1 MANDGK
7 RVRIRRTKATI
18 IEDIRKAAVESVL
31 KRGFSGSLVSEII
44 KKAKIEPVVFYNR
57 YQNLEEFF
65 SEFVKGYD
73 YWFSDVA
80 KEANKRETSY
90 DQFIALIEGLQ
101 ECMIE
106 KSVMQELIRWEIA
119 EGNDITKRT
128 ASIREMFTIPLAEKY
143 DDLFKNSGIDFVAI
157 ATIIVSGLYY
167 LYLHKDRST
176 FCNIDMNTEEG
187 RDRINQAIKFL
198 SELLFSKRNIG
209 KENNDYVQIMGKNME
224 RQPTA
229 SGYGS

>member
-80 KEANKRETSY
+80 KEANKQETPH

-106 KSVMQELIRWEIA
+106 KSVMLELIRWEIA
-119 EGNDITKRT
+119 VDNDITKRT
-128 ASIREMFTIPLAEKY
+128 ASIREMFTLPLAEKY

-187 RDRINQAIKFL
+187 RNRVNQAIKFL
-198 SELLFSKRNIG
+198 SELLFSKRNMG
-209 KENNDYVQIMGKNME
+209 KENLQL
-224 RQPTA
+224 
-229 SGYGS
+229 

>member
-80 KEANKRETSY
+80 KKANKQETPH

-128 ASIREMFTIPLAEKY
+128 ASIREMFTLPLAEKY

-157 ATIIVSGLYY
+157 ATIIISGLYY

-187 RDRINQAIKFL
+187 RNRVNQAIKFL
-198 SELLFSKRNIG
+198 SELLFNKRNMG
-209 KENNDYVQIMGKNME
+209 KENL
-224 RQPTA
+224 
-229 SGYGS
+229 

>member
-80 KEANKRETSY
+80 KEANKQETPH

-128 ASIREMFTIPLAEKY
+128 ASIREMFTLPLAEKY

-187 RDRINQAIKFL
+187 RNRVNQAIKFL
-198 SELLFSKRNIG
+198 SELLFSKRNMG
-209 KENNDYVQIMGKNME
+209 KENL
-224 RQPTA
+224 
-229 SGYGS
+229 

>member
-44 KKAKIEPVVFYNR
+44 KKAKVEPVVFYNR

-198 SELLFSKRNIG
+198 SELLFSKRNMG
-209 KENNDYVQIMGKNME
+209 KENL
-224 RQPTA
+224 
-229 SGYGS
+229 

>member
-198 SELLFSKRNIG
+198 SELLFSKRN
-209 KENNDYVQIMGKNME
+209 MGTE
-224 RQPTA
+224 DL
-229 SGYGS
+229 

>member
-1 MANDGK
+1 MTNDGK

-18 IEDIRKAAVESVL
+18 TENIRKAAVESVL

-80 KEANKRETSY
+80 KEANKLETPH

-101 ECMIE
+101 ECMIA
-106 KSVMQELIRWEIA
+106 KSVMLELIRWEIA
-119 EGNDITKRT
+119 VDNDITKRT
-128 ASIREMFTIPLAEKY
+128 ASIREMFTLPLAEKY

-187 RDRINQAIKFL
+187 RNRVNQAIKFL
-198 SELLFSKRNIG
+198 SELLFSKRNMG
-209 KENNDYVQIMGKNME
+209 KENLQL
-224 RQPTA
+224 
-229 SGYGS
+229 

>member
-1 MANDGK
+1 MTNDGK

-18 IEDIRKAAVESVL
+18 TENIRKAAVESVL

-57 YQNLEEFF
+57 YKNLEEFF

-80 KEANKRETSY
+80 KEANKLETPH

-119 EGNDITKRT
+119 VDNDITKRT
-128 ASIREMFTIPLAEKY
+128 ASIREMFTLPLAEKY

-187 RDRINQAIKFL
+187 RSRVNQAIKFL
-198 SELLFSKRNIG
+198 SELLFSKINMG
-209 KENNDYVQIMGKNME
+209 KENLQL
-224 RQPTA
+224 
-229 SGYGS
+229 

>member
-1 MANDGK
+1 MTNDGK

-18 IEDIRKAAVESVL
+18 TENIRKAAVESVL

-80 KEANKRETSY
+80 KEANKLETPH

-106 KSVMQELIRWEIA
+106 KSVMLELIRWEIA
-119 EGNDITKRT
+119 VDNDITKRT
-128 ASIREMFTIPLAEKY
+128 ASIREMFTLPQAEKY

-187 RDRINQAIKFL
+187 RNRVNQAIKFL
-198 SELLFSKRNIG
+198 SELLFSKINMG
-209 KENNDYVQIMGKNME
+209 KENLQL
-224 RQPTA
+224 
-229 SGYGS
+229 

>member
-1 MANDGK
+1 MTNDGK

-18 IEDIRKAAVESVL
+18 TENIRKAAVESVL

-80 KEANKRETSY
+80 KEANKLETPH

-106 KSVMQELIRWEIA
+106 KSVILELIRWEIA
-119 EGNDITKRT
+119 VDNDITKRT
-128 ASIREMFTIPLAEKY
+128 ASIREMFTLPLAEKY

-187 RDRINQAIKFL
+187 RNRVNQAIKFL
-198 SELLFSKRNIG
+198 SELLFSKRNMG
-209 KENNDYVQIMGKNME
+209 KENLQL
-224 RQPTA
+224 
-229 SGYGS
+229 

>member
-1 MANDGK
+1 MTNDGK

-18 IEDIRKAAVESVL
+18 TENIRKAAVESVL

-80 KEANKRETSY
+80 KEANKLETPH

-106 KSVMQELIRWEIA
+106 KSVMLEL
-119 EGNDITKRT
+119 
-128 ASIREMFTIPLAEKY
+128 SI
-143 DDLFKNSGIDFVAI
+143 
-157 ATIIVSGLYY
+157 
-167 LYLHKDRST
+167 
-176 FCNIDMNTEEG
+176 
-187 RDRINQAIKFL
+187 
-198 SELLFSKRNIG
+198 
-209 KENNDYVQIMGKNME
+209 
-224 RQPTA
+224 
-229 SGYGS
+229 

>member
-80 KEANKRETSY
+80 KEANKQETPH

-128 ASIREMFTIPLAEKY
+128 ASIREMFTLPLAEKY
-143 DDLFKNSGIDFVAI
+143 DNLFKNSGIDFVAI
-157 ATIIVSGLYY
+157 ATIIISGLYY

-187 RDRINQAIKFL
+187 RNRVNQAIKFL
-198 SELLFSKRNIG
+198 SELLFNKRNMR
-209 KENNDYVQIMGKNME
+209 KENL
-224 RQPTA
+224 
-229 SGYGS
+229 

>member
-1 MANDGK
+1 MTNDGK

-18 IEDIRKAAVESVL
+18 TENIRKAAVESVL

-80 KEANKRETSY
+80 KEANKLETPH

-106 KSVMQELIRWEIA
+106 KSVVLELIRWEIA
-119 EGNDITKRT
+119 VDNDITKRT
-128 ASIREMFTIPLAEKY
+128 ASIREMFTLPLAEKY

-187 RDRINQAIKFL
+187 RNRVNQAIKFL
-198 SELLFSKRNIG
+198 SELLFSKINMG
-209 KENNDYVQIMGKNME
+209 KENLQL
-224 RQPTA
+224 
-229 SGYGS
+229 

>member
-1 MANDGK
+1 MGSEMC
-7 RVRIRRTKATI
+7 IRDRN
-18 IEDIRKAAVESVL
+18 IRKAAVESVL

-80 KEANKRETSY
+80 KEANKLETPH

-106 KSVMQELIRWEIA
+106 KSVMLELIRWEIA
-119 EGNDITKRT
+119 VDNDITKRT
-128 ASIREMFTIPLAEKY
+128 ASIREMFTLPLAEKY

-187 RDRINQAIKFL
+187 RNRVNQAIKFL
-198 SELLFSKRNIG
+198 SELLFSKINMG
-209 KENNDYVQIMGKNME
+209 KENLQL
-224 RQPTA
+224 
-229 SGYGS
+229 

>member
-80 KEANKRETSY
+80 KEANKQETPY

-128 ASIREMFTIPLAEKY
+128 ASIREMFTLPLAEKY

-187 RDRINQAIKFL
+187 RNRINQAIKFL
-198 SELLFSKRNIG
+198 SELLFSKRNMG
-209 KENNDYVQIMGKNME
+209 TENL
-224 RQPTA
+224 
-229 SGYGS
+229 

>member
-1 MANDGK
+1 MTNDGK

-18 IEDIRKAAVESVL
+18 TENIRKAAVESVL
-31 KRGFSGSLVSEII
+31 KHGFSGSLVSEII

-80 KEANKRETSY
+80 KEANKLETPH

-106 KSVMQELIRWEIA
+106 KSVMLELIRWEIA
-119 EGNDITKRT
+119 VDNDITKRT
-128 ASIREMFTIPLAEKY
+128 ASIREMFTLPLAEKY

-187 RDRINQAIKFL
+187 RNRVNQAIKFL
-198 SELLFSKRNIG
+198 SELLFSKRNMG
-209 KENNDYVQIMGKNME
+209 KENLQL
-224 RQPTA
+224 
-229 SGYGS
+229 

>member
-1 MANDGK
+1 MVNDGK

-80 KEANKRETSY
+80 KEANKQETPY

-128 ASIREMFTIPLAEKY
+128 ASIREMFTLPLAEKY

-187 RDRINQAIKFL
+187 RNRVNQAIKFL
-198 SELLFSKRNIG
+198 SELLFSKRNMG
-209 KENNDYVQIMGKNME
+209 KENL
-224 RQPTA
+224 
-229 SGYGS
+229 

>member
-1 MANDGK
+1 MVDNGK
-7 RVRIRRTKATI
+7 RVRTRRTEATI

-44 KKAKIEPVVFYNR
+44 KKAKIEPVVFYKR
-57 YQNLEEFF
+57 YKNLEEFF

-80 KEANKRETSY
+80 KEANKQETSY

-119 EGNDITKRT
+119 EDNNITKRT
-128 ASIREMFTIPLAEKY
+128 ASIREMFTIPLVEKY
-143 DDLFKNSGIDFVAI
+143 DNLFKNSGIDFVAI

-187 RDRINQAIKFL
+187 RNRINQAIKFL
-198 SELLFSKRNIG
+198 SEPLFNKRNMR
-209 KENNDYVQIMGKNME
+209 KENL
-224 RQPTA
+224 
-229 SGYGS
+229 

>member
-1 MANDGK
+1 MTNDGK

-18 IEDIRKAAVESVL
+18 TENIRKAAVESVL

-80 KEANKRETSY
+80 KEANKLETPH

-106 KSVMQELIRWEIA
+106 KSVMLGLIRWEIA
-119 EGNDITKRT
+119 VDNDITKRT
-128 ASIREMFTIPLAEKY
+128 ASIREMFTLPLAEKY

-187 RDRINQAIKFL
+187 RNRVNQAIKFL
-198 SELLFSKRNIG
+198 SELLFSKINMG
-209 KENNDYVQIMGKNME
+209 KENLQL
-224 RQPTA
+224 
-229 SGYGS
+229 

>member
-18 IEDIRKAAVESVL
+18 IEDIRKAAVESIL

-80 KEANKRETSY
+80 KEANKQETPH

-128 ASIREMFTIPLAEKY
+128 ASIREMFTLPLAEKY

-157 ATIIVSGLYY
+157 ATIIISGLYY

-187 RDRINQAIKFL
+187 RNRVNQAIKFL
-198 SELLFSKRNIG
+198 SELLFSKRN
-209 KENNDYVQIMGKNME
+209 MG
-224 RQPTA
+224 
-229 SGYGS
+229 

>member
-1 MANDGK
+1 MTNDGK

-18 IEDIRKAAVESVL
+18 TENIRKAAVESVL

-80 KEANKRETSY
+80 KEANKLETPH

-119 EGNDITKRT
+119 VDNDITKRT
-128 ASIREMFTIPLAEKY
+128 ASIREMFTLPLAEKY

-157 ATIIVSGLYY
+157 VTIIVSGLYY

-187 RDRINQAIKFL
+187 RNRVNQAIKFL
-198 SELLFSKRNIG
+198 SELLFSKINMG
-209 KENNDYVQIMGKNME
+209 KENLQL
-224 RQPTA
+224 
-229 SGYGS
+229 

>member
-80 KEANKRETSY
+80 KEANKQETPH

-128 ASIREMFTIPLAEKY
+128 ASIREMFTLPLAEKY
-143 DDLFKNSGIDFVAI
+143 DNLFKNSGIDFVAI

-187 RDRINQAIKFL
+187 RNRVNQAIKFL
-198 SELLFSKRNIG
+198 SELLFNKRNMR
-209 KENNDYVQIMGKNME
+209 KENL
-224 RQPTA
+224 
-229 SGYGS
+229 

>member
-18 IEDIRKAAVESVL
+18 IEEIRKAAVESVL
-31 KRGFSGSLVSEII
+31 KRGFSGTLVSEII
-44 KKAKIEPVVFYNR
+44 KKAQIEPIVFYNR
-57 YQNLEEFF
+57 YKNLEEFF
-65 SEFVKGYD
+65 SEFVKDYD

-80 KEANKRETSY
+80 KEANKQEKPY

-128 ASIREMFTIPLAEKY
+128 ASIREMFTLPLAEKY

-187 RDRINQAIKFL
+187 RNRVNQAIKFL
-198 SELLFSKRNIG
+198 SELLFSKRNMG
-209 KENNDYVQIMGKNME
+209 TENL
-224 RQPTA
+224 
-229 SGYGS
+229 

>member
-44 KKAKIEPVVFYNR
+44 KKAKIEPIVFYNR

-80 KEANKRETSY
+80 KEANKQETPH

-128 ASIREMFTIPLAEKY
+128 ASIREMFTLPLAEKY
-143 DDLFKNSGIDFVAI
+143 DNLFKNSGIDFVAI
-157 ATIIVSGLYY
+157 ATIIISGLYY

-187 RDRINQAIKFL
+187 RNRVNQAIKFL
-198 SELLFSKRNIG
+198 SELLFSKRNMG
-209 KENNDYVQIMGKNME
+209 KENL
-224 RQPTA
+224 
-229 SGYGS
+229 

>member
-44 KKAKIEPVVFYNR
+44 KKAKVEPVVFYNR
-57 YQNLEEFF
+57 YHNLEEFF

-80 KEANKRETSY
+80 KEANKQEKPY

-101 ECMIE
+101 ECLIE

-128 ASIREMFTIPLAEKY
+128 ASIREMFTLPLVEKY

-167 LYLHKDRST
+167 VYLHKDRST

-187 RDRINQAIKFL
+187 RNRINQAIKFL
-198 SELLFSKRNIG
+198 SELLFSKRNMG
-209 KENNDYVQIMGKNME
+209 TENL
-224 RQPTA
+224 
-229 SGYGS
+229 

>member
-80 KEANKRETSY
+80 KEANKQETPH

-128 ASIREMFTIPLAEKY
+128 ASIREMFTLPLAEKY

-157 ATIIVSGLYY
+157 ATIIISGLYY

-187 RDRINQAIKFL
+187 RNRVNQAIKFL
-198 SELLFSKRNIG
+198 SNFFLAKETWERKTCNCKYDVWRFLCELPLN
-209 KENNDYVQIMGKNME
+209 
-224 RQPTA
+224 
-229 SGYGS
+229 

>member
-80 KEANKRETSY
+80 KEANKQEKPY

-128 ASIREMFTIPLAEKY
+128 ASIREMFTLPLAEKY

-167 LYLHKDRST
+167 VYLHKDRST

-187 RDRINQAIKFL
+187 RDRINQAIKYL
-198 SELLFSKRNIG
+198 SKLLFSKRNKG
-209 KENNDYVQIMGKNME
+209 TEDL
-224 RQPTA
+224 
-229 SGYGS
+229 

>member
-198 SELLFSKRNIG
+198 SELLFSKINMG
-209 KENNDYVQIMGKNME
+209 KENL
-224 RQPTA
+224 
-229 SGYGS
+229 

>member
-1 MANDGK
+1 MCLENS
-7 RVRIRRTKATI
+7 RVNIGFRINF
-18 IEDIRKAAVESVL
+18 ESVL

-44 KKAKIEPVVFYNR
+44 KKAKIEPVVFYKR
-57 YQNLEEFF
+57 YKNLEEFF

-80 KEANKRETSY
+80 KEANKQETSY

-119 EGNDITKRT
+119 EDNDITKRT
-128 ASIREMFTIPLAEKY
+128 ASIREMFTKPLVEKY
-143 DDLFKNSGIDFVAI
+143 DNLFKNSGIDFVAI

-187 RDRINQAIKFL
+187 RNRINQAIKFL
-198 SELLFSKRNIG
+198 SEPLFNKRNMG
-209 KENNDYVQIMGKNME
+209 KENL
-224 RQPTA
+224 
-229 SGYGS
+229 

>member
-44 KKAKIEPVVFYNR
+44 KKAKVEPVVFYNR
-57 YQNLEEFF
+57 YHNLEEFF

-80 KEANKRETSY
+80 KEANKQEKPY
-90 DQFIALIEGLQ
+90 DQFIALIDGLQ

-128 ASIREMFTIPLAEKY
+128 ASIREMFTLPLAEKY

-187 RDRINQAIKFL
+187 RNRINQAIKFL
-198 SELLFSKRNIG
+198 SELLFSKRNMG
-209 KENNDYVQIMGKNME
+209 TENL
-224 RQPTA
+224 
-229 SGYGS
+229 

>member
-44 KKAKIEPVVFYNR
+44 KKARIEPVVFYNR

-80 KEANKRETSY
+80 KEANKRETPH

-128 ASIREMFTIPLAEKY
+128 ASIREMFTLLLAEKY

-187 RDRINQAIKFL
+187 RNRVNQAIKFL
-198 SELLFSKRNIG
+198 SELLFSKRNMG
-209 KENNDYVQIMGKNME
+209 KENL
-224 RQPTA
+224 
-229 SGYGS
+229 

>member
-80 KEANKRETSY
+80 KEANKQETPH

-128 ASIREMFTIPLAEKY
+128 ASIREMFTLQLAEKY

-157 ATIIVSGLYY
+157 ATIIISGLYY

-187 RDRINQAIKFL
+187 RNRVNQAIKFL
-198 SELLFSKRNIG
+198 SELLFSKRNMG
-209 KENNDYVQIMGKNME
+209 KENL
-224 RQPTA
+224 
-229 SGYGS
+229 

>member
-1 MANDGK
+1 MVNDGK

-80 KEANKRETSY
+80 KEANKQETPH

-128 ASIREMFTIPLAEKY
+128 ASIREMFTLPLAEKY

-187 RDRINQAIKFL
+187 RNRVNQAIKFL
-198 SELLFSKRNIG
+198 SELLFSKRNMG
-209 KENNDYVQIMGKNME
+209 KENL
-224 RQPTA
+224 
-229 SGYGS
+229 

>member
-44 KKAKIEPVVFYNR
+44 KKARIEPVVFYNR

-80 KEANKRETSY
+80 KEANKRETPH

-128 ASIREMFTIPLAEKY
+128 ASIREMFTLPLAEKY

-187 RDRINQAIKFL
+187 RNRVNQAIKFL
-198 SELLFSKRNIG
+198 SELLFSKRNMG
-209 KENNDYVQIMGKNME
+209 KENL
-224 RQPTA
+224 
-229 SGYGS
+229 

>member
-1 MANDGK
+1 MTNDGK

-18 IEDIRKAAVESVL
+18 TENIRKAAVESVL

-73 YWFSDVA
+73 YCFSDVA
-80 KEANKRETSY
+80 KEANKLETPH

-106 KSVMQELIRWEIA
+106 KSVMLELIRWEIA
-119 EGNDITKRT
+119 VDNDITKRT
-128 ASIREMFTIPLAEKY
+128 ASIREMFTLPLAEKY

-187 RDRINQAIKFL
+187 RNRVNQAIKFL
-198 SELLFSKRNIG
+198 SELLFSKRNMG
-209 KENNDYVQIMGKNME
+209 KENLQM
-224 RQPTA
+224 
-229 SGYGS
+229 

>member
-1 MANDGK
+1 MTNDGK

-18 IEDIRKAAVESVL
+18 TENIRSVL

-80 KEANKRETSY
+80 KEANKLETPH

-106 KSVMQELIRWEIA
+106 KSVMLELIRWEIA
-119 EGNDITKRT
+119 VDNDITKRT
-128 ASIREMFTIPLAEKY
+128 ASIREMFTLPLAEKY

-187 RDRINQAIKFL
+187 RSRVNQAIKFL
-198 SELLFSKRNIG
+198 SELLFSKINMG
-209 KENNDYVQIMGKNME
+209 KENLQL
-224 RQPTA
+224 
-229 SGYGS
+229 

>member
-44 KKAKIEPVVFYNR
+44 KKAKVEPVVFYNR
-57 YQNLEEFF
+57 YHNLEEFF

-80 KEANKRETSY
+80 KEANKQEKPY

-101 ECMIE
+101 ECLIE

-128 ASIREMFTIPLAEKY
+128 ASIREMFTLPLAEKY

-187 RDRINQAIKFL
+187 RNRINQAIKFL
-198 SELLFSKRNIG
+198 SKLLFSKRN
-209 KENNDYVQIMGKNME
+209 MGTGNL
-224 RQPTA
+224 
-229 SGYGS
+229 

>member
-1 MANDGK
+1 MTNDGK

-18 IEDIRKAAVESVL
+18 TENIRKAAVESVL

-80 KEANKRETSY
+80 KEANKLETPH

-106 KSVMQELIRWEIA
+106 KSVMLELIRWEIA
-119 EGNDITKRT
+119 VDNDITKRT
-128 ASIREMFTIPLAEKY
+128 ASIREMFTLPLAEKY

-187 RDRINQAIKFL
+187 SQ
-198 SELLFSKRNIG
+198 SSH
-209 KENNDYVQIMGKNME
+209 
-224 RQPTA
+224 
-229 SGYGS
+229 

>member
-1 MANDGK
+1 MVNDGK

-44 KKAKIEPVVFYNR
+44 KKARIEPVVFYNR

-65 SEFVKGYD
+65 SEFVKSYD
-73 YWFSDVA
+73 YWVSDVA
-80 KEANKRETSY
+80 KEANKQEKPY

-128 ASIREMFTIPLAEKY
+128 ASIREMFTLPLAEKY

-187 RDRINQAIKFL
+187 RNRINQAIKFL
-198 SELLFSKRNIG
+198 SELLFSKRNMG
-209 KENNDYVQIMGKNME
+209 TENL
-224 RQPTA
+224 
-229 SGYGS
+229 